1 MFTHLHVH
9 TEYSMLDGLSRLED
23 LVLRTKELG
32 MDSLAITDHGGMYG
46 AIDFYQIANR
56 HGVKPIIGCEM
67 YVAPD
72 SRHERNSNNKSPFH
86 MTVLS
91 HNERGYDNLVKL
103 VSKANLEGFYYK
115 PRIDREI
122 LEQHSEGLIV
132 LSGCPSGEI
141 PRAIMQGDMDK
152 ARDAAAW
159 YKELLDGRYFLEL
172 MSHGDVPD
180 LPQINQG
187 LMELHRQL
195 DIPVVAT
202 NDSHYTNKKDAPLQ
216 DILICIQT
224 NTNIEDEGRLR
235 MAEDSYYLRSPQEM
249 AALWA
254 EVPDAITN
262 SQRIAE
268 MCELNLDFSR
278 IRLPEYP
285 VPGGISADEYL
296 AQICHEALNSR
307 IPIAGEAE
315 RARLD
320 YELEVIRETHFPD
333 YFLVVWDIAKFV
345 HERDIFFAVR
355 GSAAAS
361 LVLYCLGV
369 TDVNPLTY
377 SLVFERFLNVERKE
391 MPDIDMDFQDDRRE
405 EVINYVVDKYG
416 REHVA
421 QIITFGT
428 FGAKAAIRDV
438 GRALAMPY
446 GDVDRVARLVPNRLN
461 ITLEDALEQN
471 PDMKEIYDAD
481 EGVAKLVDTA
491 MGLEGLTRHTSTHAA
506 AVLISQEPLDDIV
519 PLQRPTRSADD
530 GTGVAMTQYAMD
542 PCAALGLLKMDFL
555 GLANLSILARARDLI
570 AETRGY
576 NFALTDIPLDD
587 GNTFDLLSRGDTV
600 GVFQLEGGGM
610 TRYIKE
616 LKPSSLSDVAAMI
629 ALYRPGPMEHIST
642 FIDSKHGRVAP
653 HYPHPALQDILEETY
668 GVIVYQDQVLQIAR
682 TFAGYSLGQADIV
695 RKAMG
700 KKIPEIMA
708 EEKQNFLEGALNQGY
723 TRQMAEQIFALI
735 EPFAGYA
742 FNKAH
747 SVSYGLISYWTAYL
761 KSNFPAEYMVA
772 LLNSYK
778 DNTDRVAGAV
788 AECRRMNINVLPPS
802 INGSEVNFSIDDGE
816 QGASAIRF
824 GLSAIK
830 NVGEAAVAPLIET
843 RKEMDGFRS
852 IEQLCQNADLGGVG
866 KKALESLIRAGAFDD
881 FGDRSGMLE
890 VIDRIVS
897 LAQSEAHLRNSQQ
910 TSMFDMMGDSMPAEL
925 ASIDIPDLNTSDAEK
940 GQWEQELL
948 GVSTSNNA
956 MLNLLA
962 LHRES
967 DDILMLSDLD
977 ADMVGRRVKVTGM
990 VSDVTHR
997 YTSDQKPFAIASLI
1011 LMDGMLEVFIWDEKL
1026 QETEALWQ
1034 DGNLVAVTGS
1044 VRQRDDQLS
1053 LSCFE
1058 AQEVILPEDTT
1069 HHANNGEDNSPEER
1083 EDADLVSAP
1092 SNGAPN
1098 NTPDDTPNNSENGT
1112 ASYRKNPPPPESVPE
1127 QVSAAQN
1134 GGVGVAEA
1142 VTGYREDAPT
1152 DIAVTPPPQ
1161 AEAALSSPDA
1171 DADRD
1176 NDPEEDN
1183 DLQEENNDEV
1193 ALPQSPVSG
1202 PAQGTNGHARQNG
1215 NGASSLPSSP
1225 MNANSSNA
1233 NSSAQ
1238 ADEFHR
1244 LLLRIIEGEP
1254 ERDKRM
1260 LYDVRSLLMEY
1271 RGDCEVTLE
1280 IATAGH
1286 IVEMEWPAVRVSS
1299 GTELVERLNSEV
1311 LGEFG
1316 EAQLVAAAAR

>member
-1 MFTHLHVH
+1 
-9 TEYSMLDGLSRLED
+9 
-23 LVLRTKELG
+23 
-32 MDSLAITDHGGMYG
+32 
-46 AIDFYQIANR
+46 
-56 HGVKPIIGCEM
+56 
-67 YVAPD
+67 
-72 SRHERNSNNKSPFH
+72 
-86 MTVLS
+86 
-91 HNERGYDNLVKL
+91 
-103 VSKANLEGFYYK
+103 
-115 PRIDREI
+115 
-122 LEQHSEGLIV
+122 
-132 LSGCPSGEI
+132 
-141 PRAIMQGDMDK
+141 
-152 ARDAAAW
+152 
-159 YKELLDGRYFLEL
+159 
-172 MSHGDVPD
+172 
-180 LPQINQG
+180 
-187 LMELHRQL
+187 
-195 DIPVVAT
+195 
-202 NDSHYTNKKDAPLQ
+202 
-216 DILICIQT
+216 
-224 NTNIEDEGRLR
+224 
-235 MAEDSYYLRSPQEM
+235 
-249 AALWA
+249 
-254 EVPDAITN
+254 
-262 SQRIAE
+262 
-268 MCELNLDFSR
+268 
-278 IRLPEYP
+278 
-285 VPGGISADEYL
+285 
-296 AQICHEALNSR
+296 
-307 IPIAGEAE
+307 
-315 RARLD
+315 
-320 YELEVIRETHFPD
+320 
-333 YFLVVWDIAKFV
+333 
-345 HERDIFFAVR
+345 
-355 GSAAAS
+355 
-361 LVLYCLGV
+361 
-369 TDVNPLTY
+369 
-377 SLVFERFLNVERKE
+377 

-461 ITLEDALEQN
+461 ITLQDALEQN
-471 PDMKEIYDAD
+471 PEMKEVYDAD
-481 EGVAKLVDTA
+481 EGIARLVDTA

-519 PLQRPTRSADD
+519 PLQRPTRSTDD

-570 AETRGY
+570 AETRGFK
-576 NFALTDIPLDD
+576 FALTDIPLDD

-700 KKIPEIMA
+700 KKIPEIMV

-761 KSNFPAEYMVA
+761 KANFPAEYMVA

-788 AECRRMNINVLPPS
+788 AECRRMSINVLPPS
-802 INGSEVNFSIDDGE
+802 INGSEVNFSIDTDE
-816 QGASAIRF
+816 QGDSAIRF

-881 FGDRSGMLE
+881 FGDRSGLLE

-997 YTSDQKPFAIASLI
+997 YTQNQKPFAIASLI

-1026 QETEALWQ
+1026 QETESLWQ
-1034 DGNLVAVTGS
+1034 DGNLVTVTGS

-1058 AQEVILPEDTT
+1058 VHEVILPEDTAHRAT
-1069 HHANNGEDNSPEER
+1069 NGKDKLPEDHK
-1083 EDADLVSAP
+1083 DADPISIP
-1092 SNGAPN
+1092 TNG
-1098 NTPDDTPNNSENGT
+1098 TPNYTQSDTEYDPENGT
-1112 ASYRKNPPPPESVPE
+1112 ASHRQESPPPESVPE

-1134 GGVGVAEA
+1134 EGIGVAE
-1142 VTGYREDAPT
+1142 VLTSYDEDAPT
-1152 DIAVTPPPQ
+1152 DIADTPPPP
-1161 AEAALSSPDA
+1161 AEAALSSLDA

-1193 ALPQSPVSG
+1193 TLPQSPVNG
-1202 PAQGTNGHARQNG
+1202 AAQGTNGHAKQNG

-1225 MNANSSNA
+1225 MNPNA
-1233 NSSAQ
+1233 SAQ
-1238 ADEFHR
+1238 ADEIHR
-1244 LLLRIIEGEP
+1244 LLLRLIEGEP
-1254 ERDKRM
+1254 EHDKRM
-1260 LYDVRSLLMEY
+1260 LYDVRSLLMDY

-1280 IATAGH
+1280 ITTAGH
-1286 IVEMEWPAVRVSS
+1286 IVEMEWPAVRVTS

-1311 LGEFG
+1311 LGESG

>member
-1 MFTHLHVH
+1 MRAAS
-9 TEYSMLDGLSRLED
+9 EWRRI
-23 LVLRTKELG
+23 RTTF
-32 MDSLAITDHGGMYG
+32 AVRRRW
-46 AIDFYQIANR
+46 Q
-56 HGVKPIIGCEM
+56 
-67 YVAPD
+67 
-72 SRHERNSNNKSPFH
+72 
-86 MTVLS
+86 
-91 HNERGYDNLVKL
+91 
-103 VSKANLEGFYYK
+103 
-115 PRIDREI
+115 
-122 LEQHSEGLIV
+122 
-132 LSGCPSGEI
+132 
-141 PRAIMQGDMDK
+141 
-152 ARDAAAW
+152 
-159 YKELLDGRYFLEL
+159 
-172 MSHGDVPD
+172 
-180 LPQINQG
+180 
-187 LMELHRQL
+187 
-195 DIPVVAT
+195 
-202 NDSHYTNKKDAPLQ
+202 
-216 DILICIQT
+216 
-224 NTNIEDEGRLR
+224 
-235 MAEDSYYLRSPQEM
+235 
-249 AALWA
+249 ALWA

-278 IRLPEYP
+278 MRLPEYP

-307 IPIAGEAE
+307 IPNAGEAE

-320 YELEVIRETHFPD
+320 YELEVIRADPVPRLLPRRLGH
-333 YFLVVWDIAKFV
+333 
-345 HERDIFFAVR
+345 RQVR
-355 GSAAAS
+355 ARARHILRRARQRRSKPRALLPRRNRCQPAS
-361 LVLYCLGV
+361 LQ
-369 TDVNPLTY
+369 PR
-377 SLVFERFLNVERKE
+377 FERFLNVERKE

-471 PDMKEIYDAD
+471 PEMKEIYDAD

-519 PLQRPTRSADD
+519 PLQRPTRSTDD

-570 AETRGY
+570 DETRGFK
-576 NFALTDIPLDD
+576 FALTEIPLED

-708 EEKQNFLEGALNQGY
+708 EEKQNFLDGALNQGY

-761 KSNFPAEYMVA
+761 KANFPAEYMVA

-802 INGSEVNFSIDDGE
+802 INGSEVNFSIDTGE
-816 QGASAIRF
+816 QSNSAIRF

-977 ADMVGRRVKVTGM
+977 ADM
-990 VSDVTHR
+990 
-997 YTSDQKPFAIASLI
+997 
-1011 LMDGMLEVFIWDEKL
+1011 
-1026 QETEALWQ
+1026 
-1034 DGNLVAVTGS
+1034 DGNLVTVTGS

-1069 HHANNGEDNSPEER
+1069 HHANNGEDNLPEER

-1092 SNGAPN
+1092 SNGTPN
-1098 NTPDDTPNNSENGT
+1098 NTPDDT
-1112 ASYRKNPPPPESVPE
+1112 ASYRQNPPPPESVPE

-1142 VTGYREDAPT
+1142 VTGYHEDAPT
-1152 DIAVTPPPQ
+1152 DIADTPPPQ
-1161 AEAALSSPDA
+1161 AEAALSSPDT

-1238 ADEFHR
+1238 ADEIHR

-1254 ERDKRM
+1254 EHDKRM

-1280 IATAGH
+1280 ITTAGH

>member
-9 TEYSMLDGLSRLED
+9 TEFSMLDGLSRLED
-23 LVLRTKELG
+23 LVVRNKKLG

-46 AIDFYQIANR
+46 AIDFYQIAKK

-72 SRHERNSNNKSPFH
+72 SRHERSSNNKSPYH

-91 HNERGYDNLVKL
+91 QDERGYDNLVKL

-172 MSHGDVPD
+172 MSHGDVPE

-187 LMELHRQL
+187 LMELHSQL

-202 NDSHYTNKKDAPLQ
+202 NDSHYTEKEHASLQ
-216 DILICIQT
+216 DILICVQT

-235 MAEDSYYLRSPQEM
+235 MMEDSYYLRSPQEM

-262 SQRIAE
+262 TQRIAE
-268 MCELNLDFSR
+268 MCNLKLDFSR
-278 IRLPEYP
+278 MRLPEYP
-285 VPGGISADEYL
+285 VPDGITADEYL
-296 AQICHEALNSR
+296 AQICYEELTKR
-307 IPIAGEAE
+307 IPNAGESE
-315 RARLD
+315 RARLA
-320 YELEVIRETHFPD
+320 YELDVIRQTQFPD

-369 TDVNPLTY
+369 TDVNPLPY

-461 ITLEDALEQN
+461 ITLEDALEQS
-471 PDMKEIYDAD
+471 PEMKEIYDAD

-506 AVLISQEPLDDIV
+506 AVVISQEPLDDIV
-519 PLQRPTRSADD
+519 PLQRPTRSTDD

-542 PCAALGLLKMDFL
+542 PCAELGLLKMDFL

-570 AETRGY
+570 AETQGHH
-576 NFALTDIPLDD
+576 FGLTDIPLDD

-600 GVFQLEGGGM
+600 GVFQLEGAGM

-616 LKPSSLSDVAAMI
+616 LKPNALSDVAAMI

-653 HYPHPALQDILEETY
+653 HYPHPALEDILEETY

-708 EEKQNFLEGALNQGY
+708 EEKQNFLEGALAQGY
-723 TRQMAEQIFALI
+723 TQQMAEQIFALI

-761 KSNFPAEYMVA
+761 KANFPVEYMVA
-772 LLNSYK
+772 LLNAYK
-778 DNTDRVAGAV
+778 DNTDRVAGAI
-788 AECRRMNINVLPPS
+788 AECRRMDIPVLSPS
-802 INGSEVNFSIDDGE
+802 INRSEVDFSIDSSGE
-816 QGASAIRF
+816 GGSAIRF

-830 NVGEAAVAPLIET
+830 NVGETAVAPLVRQRLECG
-843 RKEMDGFRS
+843 GFRS
-852 IEQLCQNADLGGVG
+852 IEHLCQNADLGGVG
-866 KKALESLIRAGAFDD
+866 KKALESLIRAGALDD

-890 VIDRIVS
+890 VIDRIIS

-910 TSMFDMMGDSMPAEL
+910 TSMFDMMGDSVPAEL
-925 ASIDIPDLNTSDAEK
+925 ASIEIPDMNTSDAEK
-940 GQWEQELL
+940 SQWEQELL

-956 MLNLLA
+956 LLA
-962 LHRES
+962 LLARSREAN
-967 DDILMLSDLD
+967 DIVMLKDLH
-977 ADMVGRRVKVTGM
+977 ADMVGKRVKVTGI
-990 VSDVTHR
+990 VSDVTRR
-997 YTSDQKPFAIASLI
+997 YTRDQKPFAIATLF
-1011 LMDGMLEVFIWDEKL
+1011 LMDGSLEVFIWDEKL
-1026 QETEALWQ
+1026 QETDSLWE
-1034 DGNLVAVTGS
+1034 DGKLVAVTGN
-1044 VRQRDDQLS
+1044 VRQRDDDLS
-1053 LSCFE
+1053 LSCLE
-1058 AQEVILPEDTT
+1058 VQEVVLSADAASTRNG
-1069 HHANNGEDNSPEER
+1069 ANGTLDFQGYDDAVVSPVNGKASYQR
-1083 EDADLVSAP
+1083 ETALSESKAEVSSADL
-1092 SNGAPN
+1092 NTGA
-1098 NTPDDTPNNSENGT
+1098 
-1112 ASYRKNPPPPESVPE
+1112 V
-1127 QVSAAQN
+1127 
-1134 GGVGVAEA
+1134 VAETSSA
-1142 VTGYREDAPT
+1142 YTGDAPADQSDVPPSHEPVEYSIST
-1152 DIAVTPPPQ
+1152 DTD
-1161 AEAALSSPDA
+1161 ENDDA
-1171 DADRD
+1171 
-1176 NDPEEDN
+1176 EEDSN
-1183 DLQEENNDEV
+1183 LQENKPTESEI
-1193 ALPQSPVSG
+1193 PKSPV
-1202 PAQGTNGHARQNG
+1202 NGVNG
-1215 NGASSLPSSP
+1215 NTQRNGSGINALPSSP
-1225 MNANSSNA
+1225 VNSNA
-1233 NSSAQ
+1233 VARTEETQ
-1238 ADEFHR
+1238 R
-1244 LLLRIIEGEP
+1244 LLLRLTEGDP
-1254 ERDKRM
+1254 EHDKRM
-1260 LYDVRSLLMEY
+1260 LYDLRSVLMDF
-1271 RGDCEVTLE
+1271 RGESEVTLE
-1280 IATAGH
+1280 ISTAGH
-1286 IVEMEWPAVRVSS
+1286 IVEMEWPAVRVFI
-1299 GTELVERLNSEV
+1299 GDELLYRLNSEV
-1311 LGEFG
+1311 LGASG
-1316 EAQLVAAAAR
+1316 EACLVPAAAQ